1 MAHAC
6 HTKWTYLVAPKTEHG
21 ALVKRDLRKGA
32 KRDAHI
38 VRACA
43 VEMHTDISQG
53 NFYARIY
60 CKKAGGQRAYPD
72 PTPAMNTYRKNPSVW
87 THCLGNKKIIYIY
100 LIILYMK
107 LDHKCVQSLSIAPGR
122 AGVEVSEKRAT
133 VKNHALKE
141 YDVRFT

>member
-72 PTPAMNTYRKNPSVW
+72 PTPAINTYRKNPSVW

-100 LIILYMK
+100 IL
-107 LDHKCVQSLSIAPGR
+107 
-122 AGVEVSEKRAT
+122 
-133 VKNHALKE
+133 
-141 YDVRFT
+141 

>member
-1 MAHAC
+1 MREFTVEKPGARERTLIQPRPLTPTVRTRQC
-6 HTKWTYLVAPKTEHG
+6 GHTVWG
-21 ALVKRDLRKGA
+21 IKRL
-32 KRDAHI
+32 
-38 VRACA
+38 
-43 VEMHTDISQG
+43 
-53 NFYARIY
+53 Y
-60 CKKAGGQRAYPD
+60 
-72 PTPAMNTYRKNPSVW
+72 
-87 THCLGNKKIIYIY
+87 IYIY